1 MNACAKKLLVAS
13 ALTLTLHL
21 DGMLAYAGEPLEI
34 VKSVADRVMA
44 ILKDPKFKSPDM
56 KKERVE
62 RLKEIINSVFDY
74 DEMARRTLGAHWRR
88 RTAAEQQEF
97 LKLFRAFL
105 EKVYSEKVD
114 LYQGERALFVR
125 ETIDGDYAEVE
136 SKVINAKGEESP
148 VLYRL
153 KRTDSRWNVY
163 DAVIENISIVN
174 NYRSQF
180 DRVISRSSF
189 DELKKMLREKS
200 ADPPSTRSTAPP
212 VCSAERVV

>member
-1 MNACAKKLLVAS
+1 M
-13 ALTLTLHL
+13 
-21 DGMLAYAGEPLEI
+21 PLRNI
-34 VKSVADRVMA
+34 
-44 ILKDPKFKSPDM
+44 
-56 KKERVE
+56 
-62 RLKEIINSVFDY
+62 
-74 DEMARRTLGAHWRR
+74 
-88 RTAAEQQEF
+88 
-97 LKLFRAFL
+97 
-105 EKVYSEKVD
+105 
-114 LYQGERALFVR
+114 GERALFVR

-153 KRTDSRWNVY
+153 KRTDSKWNVY

>member
-1 MNACAKKLLVAS
+1 MNAWAKKSLTAL
-13 ALTLTLHL
+13 ALTLTFHL
-21 DGMLAYAGEPLEI
+21 DGALALAGEPLEM

-44 ILKDPKFKSPDM
+44 ILKDPKLKSPDT
-56 KKERVE
+56 KKERIE
-62 RLKEIINSVFDY
+62 RLKEIINPVFDY

-114 LYQGERALFVR
+114 LYQGERAVFGR
-125 ETIDGDYAEVE
+125 EIIDGDYAEVE

-153 KRTDSRWNVY
+153 KRTESKWNVY

-174 NYRSQF
+174 NYRAQF
-180 DRVISRSSF
+180 DRVISRTSF
-189 DELKKMLREKS
+189 EELKKMLREKS
-200 ADPPSTRSTAPP
+200 A
-212 VCSAERVV
+212 